1 MILTFNVAALLAV
14 IIYFRIRRRVQA
26 RSRSDQWL
34 TVSIV
39 LVFGVLIAPTGF
51 GQGIL
56 DVLGDVVK
64 NISEADSP

>member
-1 MILTFNVAALLAV
+1 MILTLNVAILLAV

-39 LVFGVLIAPTGF
+39 LVFGVLIAPTEF
-51 GQGIL
+51 GQGIV
-56 DVLGDVVK
+56 DVLGDAV
-64 NISEADSP
+64 NNFSEAGSP

>member
-1 MILTFNVAALLAV
+1 MILTLNVAVLLGV

-39 LVFGVLIAPTGF
+39 LVFGVLIAPTEF
-51 GQGIL
+51 GQGFA
-56 DVLGDVVK
+56 DVLGDAVK
-64 NISEADSP
+64 NFSEAGSP

>member
-1 MILTFNVAALLAV
+1 MILTLNVAVLLAV

-39 LVFGVLIAPTGF
+39 LVFGVLIAPTEF
-51 GQGIL
+51 GQGLL
-56 DVLGDVVK
+56 DVLSNVVK
-64 NISEADSP
+64 NISEPASP

>member
-1 MILTFNVAALLAV
+1 MILTLNVATLLAV

-39 LVFGVLIAPTGF
+39 LVFGVLIAPTEF
-51 GQGIL
+51 GQGLL
-56 DVLGDVVK
+56 DVLGNVVK
-64 NISEADSP
+64 NFPASASP

>member
-1 MILTFNVAALLAV
+1 MILTLNVAALLAV
-14 IIYFRIRRRVQA
+14 IIYFRIRRSVQA

>member
-1 MILTFNVAALLAV
+1 MILTLNVAVLLGV

-39 LVFGVLIAPTGF
+39 LVFGVLIAPTEF
-51 GQGIL
+51 GQGIA
-56 DVLGDVVK
+56 DVLGDAVK
-64 NISEADSP
+64 NFSEAGSP

>member
-1 MILTFNVAALLAV
+1 MILTLNVAVLLAV

-39 LVFGVLIAPTGF
+39 LVFGVLIAPTEF
-51 GQGIL
+51 GQGLL
-56 DVLGDVVK
+56 DVLGNVVK
-64 NISEADSP
+64 NISEPSSP